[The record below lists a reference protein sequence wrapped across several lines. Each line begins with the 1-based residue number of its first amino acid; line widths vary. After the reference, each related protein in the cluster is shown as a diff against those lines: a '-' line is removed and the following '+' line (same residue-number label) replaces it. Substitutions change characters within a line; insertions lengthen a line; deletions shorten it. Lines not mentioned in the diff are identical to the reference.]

1 MKHVLGNVHKTQ
13 WVWLSA
19 TCWMR
24 KTNVKD
30 QQEMWWCS
38 FVPWANTFIV
48 VPLSQVPQSVVCTF
62 AQTGWWCSLWCALWI
77 KGKCWESSI
86 ITFSIH
92 FHKIPNVNVILQ
104 RLGERSTD
112 NFCCIIVSSGRISF
126 DACVVERDHSIQP
139 VPALSVRQ
147 FV

>member
-38 FVPWANTFIV
+38 FVPLLYLHCC
-48 VPLSQVPQSVVCTF
+48 VPVPS
-62 AQTGWWCSLWCALWI
+62 
-77 KGKCWESSI
+77 SSI
-86 ITFSIH
+86 CGVYICTNWMMMCTLNKRLCVCILSVERAVLLHFH

-104 RLGERSTD
+104 RLGKRSTD
-112 NFCCIIVSSGRISF
+112 NFCCIIDSSGRKSF

-139 VPALSVRQ
+139 VPALSVIQ